1 MFCTFHNF
9 HGHEA
14 LLPARPQEAVT
25 KLIGIIWA
33 RHTNTAVCPH
43 TTSKHTGVLFTTF
56 FLGHVMQFCKLMHKS
71 VRKKTKAKNKL
82 TGCPRPA
89 TQWRSVPSPPCGSHD
104 TFHWRDLRSSH
115 GDNHLPSDDKVSV
128 ITKNFPQFI
137 LKIKFFEA
145 QQLFNSLEY
154 LTLGE
159 KKCWITSLFF
169 Y

>member
-1 MFCTFHNF
+1 M
-9 HGHEA
+9 A
-14 LLPARPQEAVT
+14 T
-25 KLIGIIWA
+25 KRFSLHDHKKQLQNWSESYERDTQTRLCA
-33 RHTNTAVCPH
+33 HTQQANTLASCSQP
-43 TTSKHTGVLFTTF
+43 F